1 MFKIPISK
9 MDDKQLRGAVQLL
22 YDELELMKRKY
33 TDALS
38 NLDSD
43 NFSSVFIKEQKGF
56 KSKIL
61 QTANSIELS
70 VSALDGRLSKLS
82 IDIDGINGEIS
93 DINGNLTTINAD
105 LNGIYTRVAEV
116 ESGLSSEISQRKD
129 AIKMIVSDA
138 DSSSIFLQT
147 ANGFEMTGNVTV
159 TGIQYVSE
167 DLHIGQGQG
176 SKKLQFNYG
185 ALIQTVSDG
194 YGGYSALEIS
204 AQKIYLESKLDLSN
218 CIEIDWGDNAPEA
231 VFG

>member
-33 TDALS
+33 KDALS

-43 NFSSVFIKEQKGF
+43 NFSSAFIKEQNGF
-56 KSKIL
+56 KSKMV

-70 VSALDGRLSKLS
+70 VSSLDGRISKLG

-105 LNGIYTRVAEV
+105 LNGIYTLVAEV

-129 AIKMIVSDA
+129 AIKMID
-138 DSSSIFLQT
+138 
-147 ANGFEMTGNVTV
+147 FE
-159 TGIQYVSE
+159 GI
-167 DLHIGQGQG
+167 LL
-176 SKKLQFNYG
+176 KLQLEEERAYEKACNLIDKNIISIGG
-185 ALIQTVSDG
+185 AI
-194 YGGYSALEIS
+194 
-204 AQKIYLESKLDLSN
+204 
-218 CIEIDWGDNAPEA
+218 
-231 VFG
+231 